1 MEKDT
6 YPVSKIIWNMASII
20 LLIGFI
26 IILFYI
32 FYKPYYKLTVND
44 NFIGYYKDYNEFENL
59 YNSIE
64 KEYEEE
70 SIKVVKYLP
79 SNPLTEKTYVKESFV
94 KEFDNKKLIEE
105 QLLKDYT
112 IYQVLV
118 NNEIQFHTK
127 TKEEADALVSEL
139 KNEVKEST
147 DIKVEAIIVQD
158 LSLLN
163 TKEEIEE
170 TKKSTIE
177 KNKKVTSRSG
187 TIRKANPT
195 YIWPTTSK
203 AITPKFGSRSSGYH
217 TGLDIAV
224 NSNSPVYTVKE
235 GTVLMSC
242 WNGNYGYQVK
252 IKHSNGVITTYA
264 HNSKLLVKKG
274 QNVVQGQIIARSGS
288 TGNSTGPHLHIEFII
303 NGQFVNPQNYI

>member
-6 YPVSKIIWNMASII
+6 YPVSKIIWNIASVI

-26 IILFYI
+26 VILFYI

-70 SIKVVKYLP
+70 GIKVVKYLP
-79 SNPLTEKTYVKESFV
+79 NNPLTEKTYVKESFV

-139 KNEVKEST
+139 KNEV
-147 DIKVEAIIVQD
+147 
-158 LSLLN
+158 
-163 TKEEIEE
+163 
-170 TKKSTIE
+170 
-177 KNKKVTSRSG
+177 
-187 TIRKANPT
+187 
-195 YIWPTTSK
+195 
-203 AITPKFGSRSSGYH
+203 
-217 TGLDIAV
+217 
-224 NSNSPVYTVKE
+224 NSNSPVYAVKE

-264 HNSKLLVKKG
+264 HNNKLLVKKG

-303 NGQFVNPQNYI
+303 NEQFVNPQNYI

>member
-6 YPVSKIIWNMASII
+6 YPVSKIIWNIASII

-70 SIKVVKYLP
+70 GIKVVKYLP
-79 SNPLTEKTYVKESFV
+79 NNPLTEKTYVKESFV
-94 KEFDNKKLIEE
+94 EKFDNKKLIEK
-105 QLLKDYT
+105 QLKKDYT
-112 IYQVLV
+112 IYQILV
-118 NNEIQFHTK
+118 NNEAQFYTK

-163 TKEEIEE
+163 TDNVKRMDFMFTDCPNLKDIIGLNEINTNNVKTMESMFGNCTQLEELNL
-170 TKKSTIE
+170 SNWQM
-177 KNKKVTSRSG
+177 KNVENMNRMFLNDTALTMIDFSNAEFNSNLTEYMFAG
-187 TIRKANPT
+187 ANPT
-195 YIWPTTSK
+195 I
-203 AITPKFGSRSSGYH
+203 I
-217 TGLDIAV
+217 
-224 NSNSPVYTVKE
+224 VKSE
-235 GTVLMSC
+235 KERQFLLSIKEQL
-242 WNGNYGYQVK
+242 NVK
-252 IKHSNGVITTYA
+252 I
-264 HNSKLLVKKG
+264 L
-274 QNVVQGQIIARSGS
+274 
-288 TGNSTGPHLHIEFII
+288 E
-303 NGQFVNPQNYI
+303 

>member
-6 YPVSKIIWNMASII
+6 YPVSKIIWNIASII

-70 SIKVVKYLP
+70 GIKVVKYLP
-79 SNPLTEKTYVKESFV
+79 NNPLTEKTYVKESFV
-94 KEFDNKKLIEE
+94 KEFDNKKLIEK

-170 TKKSTIE
+170 MKKEIRKEYLNKPS
-177 KNKKVTSRSG
+177 NKKNYFLDHASEE
-187 TIRKANPT
+187 
-195 YIWPTTSK
+195 
-203 AITPKFGSRSSGYH
+203 IT
-217 TGLDIAV
+217 D
-224 NSNSPVYTVKE
+224 
-235 GTVLMSC
+235 LMEEVRL
-242 WNGNYGYQVK
+242 G
-252 IKHSNGVITTYA
+252 
-264 HNSKLLVKKG
+264 KK
-274 QNVVQGQIIARSGS
+274 
-288 TGNSTGPHLHIEFII
+288 TF
-303 NGQFVNPQNYI
+303 

>member
-1 MEKDT
+1 MEKDS
-6 YPVSKIIWNMASII
+6 YPVNKIVWNIISII

-32 FYKPYYKLTVND
+32 FYKPYYKFSIND
-44 NFIGYYKDYNEFENL
+44 NFIGYYKDYSDFENL

-64 KEYEEE
+64 KKYEEDGV
-70 SIKVVKYLP
+70 KVTKYLP
-79 SNPLTEKTYVKESFV
+79 NNPLTEKTYVKESFV
-94 KEFDNKKLIEE
+94 EKFDNKKLIEE
-105 QLLKDYT
+105 QLKKDYT
-112 IYQVLV
+112 IYQILV
-118 NNEIQFHTK
+118 NNEAQFYTK
-127 TKEEADALVSEL
+127 TKEEADTLVSEL

-147 DIKVEAIIVQD
+147 NIKVEPLIVQD

-170 TKKSTIE
+170 TKKTTIE
-177 KNKKVTSRSG
+177 KNKKVTSRSS
-187 TIRKANPT
+187 TSRRTNPT
-195 YIWPTTSK
+195 YIWPTISKTITSK
-203 AITPKFGSRSSGYH
+203 FGGRSSGYH

-303 NGQFVNPQNYI
+303 NGQFVNPQKYI